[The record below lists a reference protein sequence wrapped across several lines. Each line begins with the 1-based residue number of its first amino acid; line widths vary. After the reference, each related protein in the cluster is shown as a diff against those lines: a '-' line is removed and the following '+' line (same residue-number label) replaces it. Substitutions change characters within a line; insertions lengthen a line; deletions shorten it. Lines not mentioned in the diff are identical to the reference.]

1 MKKTLKLELSRAFN
15 SRGMALALIIGIMI
29 AAAEVVMVQ
38 LPRAEANAEAA
49 ATLLFEEYP
58 IMSPT
63 NASEAWIAGHTNL
76 PGFIYYLIL
85 PILAALPFGISY
97 FEDIHGG
104 FLKGIY
110 MRTPRRH
117 YLAAKYAAVFVSGG
131 TAAALPLIMN
141 YGAAL
146 ILLPNL
152 LPNAIYH
159 MGGIG
164 PSEAFYQIYFSHPSV
179 YIVMYLLI
187 DFCMGG
193 MWACIAL
200 AASNLS
206 DYKIIIL
213 IVPFFIQLVIHV
225 LCTIFN
231 QAVYSPVYVSQS
243 GHGMKY
249 WWLAGAYLLAG
260 IAVSLIIFKKKG
272 EKEDVF

>member
-15 SRGMALALIIGIMI
+15 SRGMALALIIGIII

-38 LPRAEANAEAA
+38 IPAAEANA
-49 ATLLFEEYP
+49 TLFFEEWP

-63 NASEAWIAGHTNL
+63 NASEAWMAGGCASL
-76 PGFIYYLIL
+76 AGFVYFLIL
-85 PILAALPFGISY
+85 PILAALPFGTSY
-97 FEDIHGG
+97 FEDIHDG

-110 MRTPRRH
+110 MRTSRRH

-131 TAAALPLIMN
+131 TAAAIPLIMN

-146 ILLPNL
+146 MLLPNL
-152 LPNAIYH
+152 LPNVIYH

-164 PSEAFYQIYFSHPSV
+164 ASEAFYQIYFSHPSV

-213 IVPFFIQLVIHV
+213 IVPFFIQLMIHV

-243 GHGMKY
+243 GYGMKY
-249 WWLAGAYLLAG
+249 WWLAGAYLFAG
-260 IAVSLIIFKKKG
+260 IAASLIIFKKRG